1 MIKFG
6 EIKYFKNI
14 LFSIENRLRNN
25 IYFLFYFRIQQ
36 NQQRKKKLSRKRDND
51 NTFTTTNNDTDGF
64 STAATDIDDEFF
76 DCSDSENNISDIE
89 NRSVY

>member
-1 MIKFG
+1 MGKS
-6 EIKYFKNI
+6 NI
-14 LFSIENRLRNN
+14 LRIFYYFWLR
-25 IYFLFYFRIQQ
+25 IYYKIIYSLSYFRIQQ
-36 NQQRKKKLSRKRDND
+36 DQQRKKKLSRKHDND
-51 NTFTTTNNDTDGF
+51 NTFTVTDNDTDGF

>member
-1 MIKFG
+1 MRIYYK
-6 EIKYFKNI
+6 IIYS
-14 LFSIENRLRNN
+14 FS
-25 IYFLFYFRIQQ
+25 YFRIQQ
-36 NQQRKKKLSRKRDND
+36 DQQRKKKLSRKHDND
-51 NTFTTTNNDTDGF
+51 NTFTVTDNDTDGF